1 MKYLPITFTVFLWIT
16 FTSFAQNPEKDLSSQ
31 KTSSTS
37 FQDTSPDQANN
48 FIKLY
53 ELEDIKK
60 IKAKLM
66 DDGMMRT
73 SPEADAPLLNVTAP
87 KGEVVYIYRYF
98 SEQRCWAVN
107 YNDNWGFIDDILI
120 FPMREESETETTA
133 TFDEPPKLKSKL
145 SPDYPKEAKEAGIVG
160 KVYIKVFID
169 KDGKVKETI
178 ILKGIDELNQAAI
191 DALVKAKFAPA
202 KYKGDPV
209 GIWLNLSITFE

>member
-1 MKYLPITFTVFLWIT
+1 MKMITIFFTVLLWIT
-16 FTSFAQNPEKDLSSQ
+16 TTSNAQNPEKDL
-31 KTSSTS
+31 TSEKESISS
-37 FQDTSPDQANN
+37 FQDTSTDQATN

-53 ELEDIKK
+53 ELEDLKK
-60 IKAKLM
+60 IKAKMM
-66 DDGMMRT
+66 DEGMMRS
-73 SPEADAPLLNVTAP
+73 SPENDAPILNVTVP

-120 FPMREESETETTA
+120 FPMREESETETTS

-145 SPDYPKEAKEAGIVG
+145 SPVYPKEAKDAGIVG

-178 ILKGIDELNQAAI
+178 VLKGIDELNQAAI
-191 DALVKAKFAPA
+191 DALLKAKFAPA